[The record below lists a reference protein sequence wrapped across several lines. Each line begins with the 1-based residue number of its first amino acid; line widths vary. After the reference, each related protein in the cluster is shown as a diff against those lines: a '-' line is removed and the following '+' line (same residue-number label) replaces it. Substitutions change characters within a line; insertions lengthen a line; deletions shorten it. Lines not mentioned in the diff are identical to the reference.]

1 MNVNRGFW
9 AVSLI
14 LLISVNGFA
23 RTSYTGYSG
32 APGSRGQCA
41 ASCHGNSGGTIQV
54 TGFPSSYN
62 PGQQYTITVTKV
74 SGSNIN
80 QFNASVRVAT
90 GTQNAGTI
98 TASTRTT
105 IYNVSDETNG
115 VHLSSANQSSATF
128 LWTAPVSG
136 VGAVVLYLTGMQGS
150 SMSGANTNLVLT
162 ATEQTTGIDG
172 GFQVAHDYYLLNNY
186 PNPFNAETRIC
197 FTVPEAQ
204 KVRIDIYDLAGRK
217 IVNIFDNNVDAGDH
231 AAIWNAAANPSGI
244 YFCRMSTKS
253 KTLTR
258 RIVLLK

>member
-1 MNVNRGFW
+1 MGAF
-9 AVSLI
+9 
-14 LLISVNGFA
+14 LLLLVVNGFA

-54 TGFPSSYN
+54 AGFPTAYY
-62 PGQQYTITVTKV
+62 PGQQYTITVSRS

-80 QFNASVRVAT
+80 QFNGSIRVGT
-90 GTQNAGTI
+90 GSQNAGTI
-98 TASTRTT
+98 AASTGSST
-105 IYNVSDETNG
+105 YNVSGETNG
-115 VHLSSANQSSATF
+115 IRLSSANQTSATF

-136 VGAVVLYLTGMQGS
+136 VGAVKLYLSGMQGS

-197 FTVPEAQ
+197 FTVPVAQ
-204 KVRIDIYDLAGRK
+204 KIRIDIYDLAGRK
-217 IVNIFDNNVDAGDH
+217 ITNVFNDNVNTGEH
-231 AAIWNAAANPSGI
+231 AAIWHAAANPSGI
-244 YFCRMSTKS
+244 YFCRMSTNTNS
-253 KTLTR
+253 LTK